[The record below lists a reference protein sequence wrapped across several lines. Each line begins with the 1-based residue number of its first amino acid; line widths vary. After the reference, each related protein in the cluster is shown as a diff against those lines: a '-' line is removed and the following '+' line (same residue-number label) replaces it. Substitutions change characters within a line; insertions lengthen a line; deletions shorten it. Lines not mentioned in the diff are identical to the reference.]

1 MVEAY
6 YGRIYP
12 KEGGKPIFLTFNKKH
27 TMSLAKL
34 KRIMKWYYKKYGS
47 ILDISYKEL
56 SRTKDWKE
64 RYKYMYG
71 V

>member
-27 TMSLAKL
+27 IMSLAKL
-34 KRIMKWYYKKYGS
+34 KRIMKWYYKKYGKS
-47 ILDISYKEL
+47 IRKNIF
-56 SRTKDWKE
+56 
-64 RYKYMYG
+64 G
-71 V
+71 